1 MKWIEWMN
9 RKILTVLGYPP
20 VEFNELDS
28 TVGAFID
35 TSKLKESKLTSD
47 NINLVDIYVR
57 YDLKQ
62 YILDNITTIQQDSK
76 IYNEF
81 YITSNIGEP
90 VNIYGN
96 EYSNKLIYIEY
107 EQYRYGNT
115 AKNIYI
121 LTNKALTFK
130 SWLRN
135 NNEEL
140 YDLYTGNVTVTDDN
154 SLNERLT
161 YLNDLYLEVINDIE
175 SSISDDMLIRQLNL
189 EYLDYDSISS
199 YIKYV
204 LEVFKS
210 FTIDVAVIDS
220 IYKIDD
226 KATEAIRIFNKLP
239 IMQFD
244 IQSTKMNLLSTV
256 DVTHSDILLTN
267 SNYGFNINDEL
278 IIE

>member
-1 MKWIEWMN
+1 M
-9 RKILTVLGYPP
+9 
-20 VEFNELDS
+20 
-28 TVGAFID
+28 
-35 TSKLKESKLTSD
+35 
-47 NINLVDIYVR
+47 
-57 YDLKQ
+57 
-62 YILDNITTIQQDSK
+62 
-76 IYNEF
+76 
-81 YITSNIGEP
+81 
-90 VNIYGN
+90 
-96 EYSNKLIYIEY
+96 
-107 EQYRYGNT
+107 
-115 AKNIYI
+115 
-121 LTNKALTFK
+121 
-130 SWLRN
+130 
-135 NNEEL
+135 
-140 YDLYTGNVTVTDDN
+140 TDDN